1 MSENTSF
8 YACMTWIS
16 LLSQIKMYFKL
27 FFHIFIIFHYR
38 VHPGDMMA
46 SLELHCFICAAA
58 VPSRI
63 NENLVQRLR
72 TVLEVGGETAG
83 LEAVYLCAP
92 CNVKLTQIEELI
104 AELQKIYRSREQQTD
119 ILRVRVVQNINIIG
133 LELQGNRC
141 VLGEV
146 ESDLSNISRY
156 FVLFIN

>member
-1 MSENTSF
+1 
-8 YACMTWIS
+8 
-16 LLSQIKMYFKL
+16 MYFKF
-27 FFHIFIIFHYR
+27 FFHIFIIFHYSLR

-92 CNVKLTQIEELI
+92 CNVKLMQIEELI

-119 ILRVRVVQNINIIG
+119 IPRVRVVQNTNYHKARAKRQLVC
-133 LELQGNRC
+133 LE
-141 VLGEV
+141 
-146 ESDLSNISRY
+146 
-156 FVLFIN
+156 